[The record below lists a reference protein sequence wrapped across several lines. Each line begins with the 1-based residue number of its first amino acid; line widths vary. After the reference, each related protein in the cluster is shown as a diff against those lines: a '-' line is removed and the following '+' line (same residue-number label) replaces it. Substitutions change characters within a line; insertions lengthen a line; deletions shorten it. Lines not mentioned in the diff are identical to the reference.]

1 MRNKLI
7 SIILAAAIICS
18 SFVVFANA
26 DSKMLGDINE
36 DGEITA
42 SDARTVLRVS
52 AEMETLPEEKLVY
65 ADVNFDGEITA
76 SDARAILRASAEI
89 EALPGMPAQ
98 DPETET
104 TTNEPE
110 TTTEPETETTTKEP
124 ETETTTA
131 PETTTEEE
139 ETVVIAEEYPDAID
153 AFLKGKFFLE
163 ATMGTGA
170 EATPLKMAM
179 SDKGYEFS
187 ATVEFAAGFDPM
199 EFSIMQL
206 SKTLYI
212 KYSDAS
218 GKKKYFALDEETA
231 KSAKELFGFD
241 ISEIFSDEAF
251 AQINFG
257 QIENPGKPVYTT
269 GEYNGETHDIYTFGV
284 EGSKVAFYAIGDD
297 VKRIVFLNEDG
308 TIDSYINVIQLT
320 KRIPGKMLSTQGC
333 QEAEILEFIADLM
346 AFFPES

>member
-52 AEMETLPEEKLVY
+52 AEMETLPDEKLVY

-89 EALPGMPAQ
+89 EALPEMPAQ
-98 DPETET
+98 
-104 TTNEPE
+104 
-110 TTTEPETETTTKEP
+110 EPETETTTA
-124 ETETTTA
+124 A

-187 ATVEFAAGFDPM
+187 ATVEFAAGYEPM

-269 GEYNGETHDIYTFGV
+269 GDYNGETHDIYTFGV